1 MHPTASLT
9 ANRVCQSRVLRSLV
23 TVLRVITVSRSREIW
38 TPLTQKDYLAAATR
52 KNLLRILSDCGF
64 ASPCCPFPPR
74 TFLRKSH
81 ASRDGEGGIIFD
93 GSSSVVIGW

>member
-1 MHPTASLT
+1 MHPTVSLT
-9 ANRVCQSRVLRSLV
+9 ANRVCQSRVLSSLV

-38 TPLTQKDYLAAATR
+38 TPLTQKTISRLLPGR
-52 KNLLRILSDCGF
+52 LLRILSDCGF

-74 TFLRKSH
+74 IFLRKSH